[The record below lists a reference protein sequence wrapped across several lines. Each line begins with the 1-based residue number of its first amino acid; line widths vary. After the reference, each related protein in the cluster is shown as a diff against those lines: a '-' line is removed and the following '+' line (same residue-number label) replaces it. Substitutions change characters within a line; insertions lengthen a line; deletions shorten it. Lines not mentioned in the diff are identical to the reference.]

1 MLIIAARPH
10 VIPFAAELA
19 GFLDKGRGRLRET
32 VEAVTMDSDNEEA
45 KGLGVLHL
53 AAGNGK
59 VKMCRHLV
67 EGLLMDVDFV
77 DSAGRSIP
85 LSRQILAY
93 QELWFYSRFQSWVQ
107 YRFHGYTFNFVV
119 RISTVVWFRGANW

>member
-32 VEAVTMDSDNEEA
+32 VEAVTVDSDNEEM

-59 VKMCRHLV
+59 LEMCRHLV
-67 EGLLMDVDFV
+67 EGLLMDVDIL

-93 QELWFYSRFQSWVQ
+93 QELWFYHFQKKQRKS
-107 YRFHGYTFNFVV
+107 YGSIHASSPGCS
-119 RISTVVWFRGANW
+119 IDSTATRLTLW

>member
-1 MLIIAARPH
+1 
-10 VIPFAAELA
+10 
-19 GFLDKGRGRLRET
+19 
-32 VEAVTMDSDNEEA
+32 MDSDNEEA

-59 VKMCRHLV
+59 LEMCRHLV
-67 EGLLMDVDFV
+67 EGLLMDVDIL

-93 QELWFYSRFQSWVQ
+93 QELWFYHFKKKKELWFYSRFQSWVQ
-107 YRFHGYTFNFVV
+107 YRFHGYTCNFVV

>member
-1 MLIIAARPH
+1 M
-10 VIPFAAELA
+10 
-19 GFLDKGRGRLRET
+19 
-32 VEAVTMDSDNEEA
+32 EAVTADSDNEEM

-59 VKMCRHLV
+59 LEMCRNLA
-67 EGLLMDVDFV
+67 EGLLMDVDIL

-93 QELWFYSRFQSWVQ
+93 QELWFYHFKKKKSYGSI
-107 YRFHGYTFNFVV
+107 HASSPGCS
-119 RISTVVWFRGANW
+119 IDSTGTRVTLW